1 MDTNTKKSLS
11 EYIKEAEPYKEDEI
25 WVDDCK
31 NLEEVAKVLVTLKK
45 EIEDGKFSNSRKG

>member
-11 EYIKEAEPYKEDEI
+11 EYIKEAEPYEEDEV

-45 EIEDGKFSNSRKG
+45 EIEDGEFSNSRKG

>member
-31 NLEEVAKVLVTLKK
+31 NLEEVAKALVTLKK
-45 EIEDGKFSNSRKG
+45 EIEDGEFSHSRNG